1 MPDAAEP
8 VIEDTKGDHCPRCL
22 QTVPAKARRCPGCG
36 QPIRS
41 TRSLIFAIGM
51 AGLLVLLFAMVVMYK
66 LAANEE
72 AATAP
77 VPVDENA
84 DHCSR
89 SFSAIPRQPAV
100 PTRRPSQTSQ
110 PSPKRNPRS
119 TRSDLLRNHRC
130 DRGQT
135 GLPANF
141 RQKAPEI
148 HGSLVSPLRAPC
160 TLIVRGV
167 SPFHLQRGL

>member
-8 VIEDTKGDHCPRCL
+8 VKEDTKGDHCPRCL
-22 QTVPAKARRCPGCG
+22 QTVPPKARRCPGCG

-41 TRSLIFAIGM
+41 TRSLIFAIGI

-84 DHCSR
+84 DQQQELFRDPPPAS
-89 SFSAIPRQPAV
+89 SANEPAKPDE
-100 PTRRPSQTSQ
+100 PT
-110 PSPKRNPRS
+110 K
-119 TRSDLLRNHRC
+119 
-130 DRGQT
+130 
-135 GLPANF
+135 
-141 RQKAPEI
+141 PEKKP
-148 HGSLVSPLRAPC
+148 PLDEK
-160 TLIVRGV
+160 
-167 SPFHLQRGL
+167 